1 MIPID
6 SERRRD
12 RRHHVMGHA
21 RLRVAVAT
29 DLEVFGGIVDVSA
42 GGARLRVRPGVRVEP
57 GAVYLVELEVA
68 VSETRGPVPPVRLE
82 GRATAVRV
90 DRSDAPRGAE
100 VALRFEG
107 PLLVSDGFSAVAP
120 DLVRAS

>member
-21 RLRVAVAT
+21 RLRAAVANG
-29 DLEVFGGIVDVSA
+29 LEVFGGIVDVSA

-57 GAVYLVELEVA
+57 GAVFLVELEVA
-68 VSETRGPVPPVRLE
+68 VSEARGPVPPVRLE
-82 GRATAVRV
+82 GRATAVRI
-90 DRSDAPRGAE
+90 DASEAPRGAE

-107 PLLVSDGFSAVAP
+107 PLLVCDGFAAVAQELAP
-120 DLVRAS
+120 VS